1 MGTKDP
7 GPNPRFFTSVQNDR
21 KRDRLK
27 ITKQEI
33 KNNELAA
40 RKYLAD
46 YGIDDGL
53 VFDHFGLQT
62 LSTTEYWDLKSYFI
76 VRAKFEGE
84 IHYHNRRLGKF
95 YLSYGKEDK
104 MELIEPHPDEVFVQF
119 DCFVEHVAFKVKNVD
134 KIAKLFADRILTT
147 FNIEGSKGF
156 KIQGPSQLLIEFR
169 NNEL

>member
-1 MGTKDP
+1 M
-7 GPNPRFFTSVQNDR
+7 
-21 KRDRLK
+21 K

-33 KNNELAA
+33 KNNELTA

-46 YGIDDGL
+46 YGIEEEL

-62 LSTTEYWDLKSYFI
+62 LSTTEYCDLKSYFI
-76 VRAKFEGE
+76 VRAKFGGE

-95 YLSYGKEDK
+95 FLGYGKEDK
-104 MELIEPHPDEVFVQF
+104 MELIEPHPGEVFVQF
-119 DCFVEHVAFKVKNVD
+119 DCFVEHVAFTTPDLN
-134 KIAKLFADRILTT
+134 KIAKIFADRILST

-169 NNEL
+169 NNEF